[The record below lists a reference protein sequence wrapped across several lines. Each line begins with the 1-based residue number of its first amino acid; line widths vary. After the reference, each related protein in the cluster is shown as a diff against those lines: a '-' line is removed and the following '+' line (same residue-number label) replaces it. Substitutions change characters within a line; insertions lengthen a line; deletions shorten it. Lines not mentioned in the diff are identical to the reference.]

1 MVVEEGFDYVGQAMG
16 EFNVKMR
23 DLEDRQRIMRDR
35 LLLIGKNLLEF
46 KEKTSEDVLGIK
58 KELEKLKQDMQ
69 RLTSFLETA
78 STEFSKFARKED
90 LAVLIKQAKMFQPLE
105 FVRKKDLNDI
115 IKAGKNNW

>member
-46 KEKTSEDVLGIK
+46 KKKTSEDVLGIK
-58 KELEKLKQDMQ
+58 
-69 RLTSFLETA
+69 
-78 STEFSKFARKED
+78 FSPWRKIVDQLVEQGMGNENS
-90 LAVLIKQAKMFQPLE
+90 K
-105 FVRKKDLNDI
+105 
-115 IKAGKNNW
+115 